1 MRREE
6 HSGCV
11 RIRGSTVNDALL
23 PFILSRHQDRV
34 ICGVEFGLADHL
46 VDLLLRK
53 QEDDD
58 TNVVVLR
65 GSEERPKEVD
75 DGLGLADPRV

>member
-1 MRREE
+1 M
-6 HSGCV
+6 
-11 RIRGSTVNDALL
+11 
-23 PFILSRHQDRV
+23 
-34 ICGVEFGLADHL
+34 ADHL